1 MGTHNLAQRKE
12 KSLLLPRSDYY
23 RMPANPWISFKYCDL
38 TKLIKIRLN
47 PKIRKRYKNWD
58 GAVTLGARAP
68 EIDLMGDHGE
78 RFCLSDRMGKKNVVL
93 VFGAIT

>member
-1 MGTHNLAQRKE
+1 MSK
-12 KSLLLPRSDYY
+12 LPRSDYY
-23 RMPANPWISFKYCDL
+23 SMPANPWISFKYCDL

-47 PKIRKRYKNWD
+47 PKIRERYKNWD

-68 EIDLMGDHGE
+68 EIDLKGDRGE
-78 RFCLSDRMGKKNVVL
+78 PFRLSDRIGKKNVVL